1 MAVTD
6 TEHTDTENL
15 SSDEETN
22 STTGVTLDGGM
33 NGTEPAVST
42 PVVRGSTTGSASQ
55 HQTNRK
61 RESKKAANSRATLNW
76 MHRDPNAPNIDA
88 ANYEVNRVITVFA
101 LMM

>member
-6 TEHTDTENL
+6 TENTDTENL

-22 STTGVTLDGGM
+22 SATGVKLDGGLD
-33 NGTEPAVST
+33 GTAPAVST
-42 PVVRGSTTGSASQ
+42 PVVRGSTAGSASQ
-55 HQTNRK
+55 NQTNRK

-88 ANYEVNRVITVFA
+88 VNYEVNRVITVFA